1 MSMLEAEKLSKV
13 YKSGTFGGGL
23 KPALR
28 QVSFG
33 IDKGEVVSLIG
44 ESGSG
49 KSTLGKMVLR
59 LIPASGGRLLFE
71 GTDVST
77 LKGRDLH
84 DYYRHVQG
92 VFQDPFSSYNP
103 LYKAD
108 RVLELV
114 RQEYFAE
121 LSHGDWD
128 AKVAMALE
136 TVSLNPADVLNKFP
150 HQLSGGQQQRLLVAR
165 ALLLDVKLLIA
176 DEIISMLDASTRVD
190 VLNMLVSLK
199 KRGLAVLFITHDLSL
214 GNYISDRTI
223 ILRYGAVVE
232 MGDTEKVFGNP
243 QHPYTRHLLT
253 AVPQLHRKWQEVD
266 DERRGAEANGS
277 AAARRGGFVTT
288 YGSSSTSPED
298 PNPRYSKS
306 ALHPLNAPGQ
316 PEPAGTG
323 AVGVAPA
330 GAAPA
335 GPRPSLM
342 ELEDQPWQSRV
353 RPRGRPKVETVI
365 AENAPPDLVEYEA
378 GHFVAVEE
386 ATR

>member
-121 LSHGDWD
+121 LSQGDWD

-165 ALLLDVKLLIA
+165 ALLLEVKLLIA

-190 VLNMLVSLK
+190 VLNLLVSLK
-199 KRGLAVLFITHDLSL
+199 KRGLARPVH
-214 GNYISDRTI
+214 
-223 ILRYGAVVE
+223 
-232 MGDTEKVFGNP
+232 
-243 QHPYTRHLLT
+243 HPRPL
-253 AVPQLHRKWQEVD
+253 ARQLHKRQYDNLALGCCCRDGRHRESLWQPAALLHPPPAYG
-266 DERRGAEANGS
+266 R
-277 AAARRGGFVTT
+277 AAAAPQVAGG
-288 YGSSSTSPED
+288 
-298 PNPRYSKS
+298 R
-306 ALHPLNAPGQ
+306 
-316 PEPAGTG
+316 
-323 AVGVAPA
+323 
-330 GAAPA
+330 
-335 GPRPSLM
+335 
-342 ELEDQPWQSRV
+342 
-353 RPRGRPKVETVI
+353 
-365 AENAPPDLVEYEA
+365 
-378 GHFVAVEE
+378 
-386 ATR
+386 